1 MGTTRRR
8 FVLLALALLA
18 APAAAQQAGPVQDPS
33 TLTLD
38 RIFASADFR
47 GQFFGGARWLETG
60 TAYTTVERS
69 QQPRGMLI
77 VRVDAASGARDTLVT
92 PAQLTPPGDTAALA
106 IENYVLTPDLS
117 KVLVFTNSQPVWRN
131 NSRGDFWVLDR
142 GTGRLRKLGGPA
154 ARPSTLM
161 FAKFSPDGTR
171 VGYVREF
178 NLYVED
184 LATGRVTALT
194 SGGSRTLING
204 TFDWVYEEEL
214 MDYWADGWRWS
225 PDGRSIAYW
234 QLDASGVRDY
244 ALLNTTD
251 SLYSRPWEVQYP
263 KAGERNSA
271 ARIGVVAVA
280 GGPTRWMRVPGDPRE
295 NYIARLEFVPPGH
308 GALSGQ
314 LILQHLNRLQTVLTV
329 YTADPRTGGVRP
341 LFVEQYPRGWVDL
354 FDGCR
359 VLRDGRIL
367 WLGESSGWNHVAAV
381 ADGGERRPITSGD
394 WDVFGFLGVDEDG
407 GWVYYTASPENLTQR
422 YLYRARLD
430 GTGRPERLTPAD
442 QPGAHG
448 YDVAPGARFAIHTHS
463 RLGVPPVTELVSLPD
478 HRVVRTLVD
487 NAPLRQRVA
496 ALRRGPAEFFA
507 VDASTGVRLTGWVI
521 KPPDFD
527 PTRRY
532 PAFLSI
538 YGGPLPNSIQNIQDA
553 WGGTGYLWNLMLAQ
567 QGYLVVAIEN
577 RGVGPH
583 GRDWRRATYG
593 QLGVLESEDFTNGMR
608 AMWRQFPW
616 VDSTRVG
623 IYGHSYGGFMA
634 LNAILRYPDVF
645 ATAISA
651 APVTNW
657 RYYDTIY
664 TERYMGLPSDNAA
677 GYERGSP
684 ITYAANLRGNLL
696 LVHGTGDDNV
706 HVQNSEAMIN
716 ALVRHQ
722 RQFTLMLY
730 PNRNHGIGSD
740 GAARHRFELYTRFLA
755 ERMPG
760 GPAR

>member
-1 MGTTRRR
+1 MRSTRCR
-8 FVLLALALLA
+8 FALLALVLLA
-18 APAAAQQAGPVQDPS
+18 APVAAQQDRPVQDPS
-33 TLTLD
+33 LLTLD

-47 GQFFGGARWLETG
+47 GQFFGGARWLPAG
-60 TAYTTVERS
+60 TAYTSIERT
-69 QQPRGMLI
+69 PRGMQI
-77 VRVDAASGARDTLVT
+77 VRVDAATGARDTLVT
-92 PAQLTPPGDTAALA
+92 PVQLTPAGDTAALA
-106 IENYVLTPDLS
+106 IENYVLAPDLA
-117 KVLVFTNSQPVWRN
+117 KVLVFTNSRPVWRS

-142 GTGRLRKLGGPA
+142 GTGRLRRLGGPDA
-154 ARPSTLM
+154 APSTLM
-161 FAKFSPDGTR
+161 FAKFSPDGTK

-184 LATGRVTALT
+184 LATGRITALT
-194 SGGSRTLING
+194 RGGSRTIING

-214 MDYWADGWRWS
+214 MDYWADGWRWA
-225 PDGRSIAYW
+225 PDGRSVAYW
-234 QLDASGVRDY
+234 QLDATGVRDY
-244 ALLNTTD
+244 SLLNTTD
-251 SLYSRPWEVQYP
+251 SLYSYAWQVQYP

-271 ARIGVVAVA
+271 ARIGVVPVT
-280 GGPTRWMRVPGDPRE
+280 GGATRWMQVPGDPRE

-314 LILQHLNRLQTVLTV
+314 LLMQHLNRLQTVLTV
-329 YTADPRTGGVRP
+329 YAADPRTGAVRP
-341 LFVEQYPRGWVDL
+341 LFTEQYPRGWVDL
-354 FDGCR
+354 FDGYR
-359 VLRDGRIL
+359 VLRDGRVL
-367 WLGESSGWNHVAAV
+367 WLGESSGWNHLAAV
-381 ADGGERRPITSGD
+381 ADGGERRPITAGA
-394 WDVFGFLGVDEDG
+394 WDVFGYLGVDEDG
-407 GWVYYTASPENLTQR
+407 GWTYYTASPGNITQR

-430 GTGRPERLTPAD
+430 GTGEPERLTPMD
-442 QPGAHG
+442 QPGSHS
-448 YDVAPGARFAIHTHS
+448 YDVAPGFRYAIHTWS
-463 RLGVPPVTELVSLPD
+463 RVGVPPVTELITLPD

-496 ALRRGPAEFFA
+496 ALRRGPAEFFTVEA
-507 VDASTGVRLTGWVI
+507 APGVRLTGWVI

-527 PTRRY
+527 PARRY
-532 PAFLSI
+532 PVLLSI
-538 YGGPLPNSIQNIQDA
+538 YGGPLPNQVQNITDG

-593 QLGVLESEDFTNGMR
+593 QLGVLESEDFANGLR

-616 VDSTRVG
+616 VDSTRIG

-645 ATAISA
+645 STAISA

-657 RYYDTIY
+657 RFYDTIY

-716 ALVRHQ
+716 ALVRNQ

-760 GPAR
+760 GPR